1 MLTKLQYV
9 NLGYNGVGNNLTG
22 ERMLVTWC
30 FFFQPSPVFCGEAMN
45 FCVPADSTPAFEVQV
60 IVSVQVFGRLVYVF
74 LGSCSAGC
82 LLLVVSRAL
91 PSPLSLTCLFPTSP
105 FSLCVC
111 LSVCLSFVISF
122 FSLFSPCCPHRCRR
136 DPCQGLREDAALG
149 VALHDGQPEACRF
162 VSLSSAAYPRCLE
175 LNYVGIYFE
184 HFSNIRMC
192 FLCVTGAVSSF
203 IALTSLVGR
212 FRVKHGTGCKFS
224 SL

>member
-111 LSVCLSFVISF
+111 LSICLPVFRYF
-122 FSLFSPCCPHRCRR
+122 FLFSFLSLLSPSVQERSLSGPSRRCRTWR
-136 DPCQGLREDAALG
+136 GSP
-149 VALHDGQPEACRF
+149 
-162 VSLSSAAYPRCLE
+162 
-175 LNYVGIYFE
+175 
-184 HFSNIRMC
+184 
-192 FLCVTGAVSSF
+192 
-203 IALTSLVGR
+203 
-212 FRVKHGTGCKFS
+212 
-224 SL
+224 